1 MRLVLPSPWYC
12 DNITNPHLWTNT
24 TPVDQLWHFAV
35 LVTGWYYIIFTF
47 YISTSHSIPHYCWCY
62 FLIFSLIE
70 WYQKSKSLLL
80 LRNPFSHF
88 LVLTASIIWYLGS
101 YVRLM
106 VPSSGFILDAEW
118 SLNVRPLAW
127 LFRRRV
133 AAQCGVSWLCC
144 LVCAYYSRIQS
155 DIFQSDGQWP
165 ASHYVVLVDLW
176 KRSQFPFPNYF
187 WTWKC
192 KYLKNH

>member
-1 MRLVLPSPWYC
+1 MIIFGQSKIGCAFSLVLWQHHQPSSLNQHYTSGPTLTFC
-12 DNITNPHLWTNT
+12 CP
-24 TPVDQLWHFAV
+24 
-35 LVTGWYYIIFTF
+35 GWYYIIFTF
-47 YISTSHSIPHYCWCY
+47 YIFTSHSIPHYCWCY

-133 AAQCGVSWLCC
+133 AAQCGVSWL
-144 LVCAYYSRIQS
+144 
-155 DIFQSDGQWP
+155 
-165 ASHYVVLVDLW
+165 VLEKVPSED
-176 KRSQFPFPNYF
+176 S
-187 WTWKC
+187 
-192 KYLKNH
+192 

>member
-1 MRLVLPSPWYC
+1 MASPRYC

-24 TPVDQLWHFAV
+24 TLLLGQLWHLAV
-35 LVTGWYYIIFTF
+35 LVDLIFTF

-88 LVLTASIIWYLGS
+88 LVLMASIIWYLGS

-118 SLNVRPLAW
+118 SLNVRALAW
-127 LFRRRV
+127 LLRTCRRHS
-133 AAQCGVSWLCC
+133 AVSWLSC
-144 LVCAYYSRIQS
+144 VCILQQNTIWY
-155 DIFQSDGQWP
+155 FPVWWP
-165 ASHYVVLVDLW
+165 ASRQIARILCW
-176 KRSQFPFPNYF
+176 KFIGGVRNSHFRNIF
-187 WTWKC
+187 
-192 KYLKNH
+192 

>member
-1 MRLVLPSPWYC
+1 MASPQYC

-24 TPVDQLWHFAV
+24 TLLLGQLWHFAV
-35 LVTGWYYIIFTF
+35 LVDLIFTF

-70 WYQKSKSLLL
+70 WYQKSKNLLL

-88 LVLTASIIWYLGS
+88 LVLMASIIWYLGS

-118 SLNVRPLAW
+118 SLNVRALAW
-127 LFRRRV
+127 LLRTCRQHSAV
-133 AAQCGVSWLCC
+133 C
-144 LVCAYYSRIQS
+144 LVLCVHITAEYNL
-155 DIFQSDGQWP
+155 IFSSLM
-165 ASHYVVLVDLW
+165 ASLAPHIARALGSSNLW
-176 KRSQFPFPNYF
+176 KRSTFPIPNFFLNCKFKYF
-187 WTWKC
+187 E
-192 KYLKNH
+192 NH